1 MDQYRLR
8 SRVRPIPNGLRFA
21 QPELKW
27 DSVKALGKF
36 PSWEQMVQ
44 AIIAVRAA
52 NPAQLEKHGWS
63 LDPATVADE
72 LDQYNTRICLST
84 RGWEGFVTGPGG
96 TSPPKLSPPGSLVSN
111 VRDAVGASKVLVEW
125 VESGAQAVPNYKA
138 NARAKVCH
146 SCPLNGQGG
155 LLKYFTA
162 MVSEAIRAAVSKRAE
177 WNLETQYDD
186 HLGVCQACSCPLKL
200 LVHLPLE
207 VKLKSMTEQT
217 KAKLHPSCWVLAEE
231 KSRVPSPES
240 RVG

>member
-63 LDPATVADE
+63 LDTATVADE

-84 RGWEGFVTGPGG
+84 RGWEGFVRGPEGE
-96 TSPPKLSPPGSLVSN
+96 SPPKLPPPGSLVSN
-111 VRDAVGASKVLVEW
+111 LQHAAVGGKVLVEW
-125 VESGAQAVPNYKA
+125 IESGAQAVPIQKA
-138 NARAKVCH
+138 IDRAKVC
-146 SCPLNGQGG
+146 SICPLNGSGG
-155 LLKYFTA
+155 LLKYFTVP
-162 MVSEAIRAAVSKRAE
+162 VSEAIRAAVSKRAE
-177 WNLETQYDD
+177 WKLETRYDD
-186 HLGVCQACSCPLKL
+186 QLGVCTACDCPLKL
-200 LVHLPLE
+200 KVHMPIENILTR
-207 VKLKSMTEQT
+207 LKQEQMT
-217 KAKLHPSCWVLAEE
+217 KLHPNCWILTEMLKPPKPNAHQT
-231 KSRVPSPES
+231 
-240 RVG
+240 